1 MNRVLG
7 RLGDKAHEL
16 AGVCTFVLVKP
27 LKLVKLVNEAPAC
40 LGDSETRRMSSQVFK
55 FTLALLAVLV
65 QKYKILTR
73 MRALA
78 ALMRYSSG
86 FLLALLALLV
96 QKYILTRMRA
106 LAALMR
112 HRQRLF
118 TCFTCFT
125 GTKVQILTRMRALAA
140 LMRHSSGSVVK
151 QGSLL
156 LIGARFTCF
165 TGKKVRILTLI
176 PGAGRLAAGG

>member
-1 MNRVLG
+1 M
-7 RLGDKAHEL
+7 
-16 AGVCTFVLVKP
+16 
-27 LKLVKLVNEAPAC
+27 
-40 LGDSETRRMSSQVFK
+40 FK
-55 FTLALLAVLV
+55 FALDVLALQV

-78 ALMRYSSG
+78 ALMR
-86 FLLALLALLV
+86 
-96 QKYILTRMRA
+96 
-106 LAALMR
+106 
-112 HRQRLF
+112 HRQRHF

-125 GTKVQILTRMRALAA
+125 GTKLQILTRMRALAA

-165 TGKKVRILTLI
+165 TGTNVLVQTCFTGTKAAS
-176 PGAGRLAAGG
+176 PEGGRAAGDRCSIYLLYWYKTTNTDANCCFW